1 MCVSRFVCVGEYV
14 CECKLSSQHSGIR
27 KEKKGDCMR
36 VVWVPGTGVG
46 GDCQGEV
53 IRVSITQPEAGA
65 KAGWAPGV

>member
-1 MCVSRFVCVGEYV
+1 
-14 CECKLSSQHSGIR
+14 
-27 KEKKGDCMR
+27 MR